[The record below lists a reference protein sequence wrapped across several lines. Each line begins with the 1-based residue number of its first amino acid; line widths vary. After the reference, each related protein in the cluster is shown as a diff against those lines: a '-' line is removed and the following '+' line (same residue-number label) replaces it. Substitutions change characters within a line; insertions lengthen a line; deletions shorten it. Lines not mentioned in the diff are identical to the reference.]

1 MAPKNTYA
9 VTPFG
14 SQNRPWRPRRLLDAL
29 GSPFGSL
36 LAPFGLHFDRLELNF
51 RPFCLHFSQFW
62 LHFAT
67 FSLLWLPFGTLF
79 ASFSLLFLILI
90 VFYCFFFI
98 WIACGSVF
106 GRTSNANT
114 IFGHPTP
121 QGTHSKIIRESQ
133 TVGTLTFLGPGR
145 ACCRR
150 QLKIRPGPEAPEA
163 CWDSSVA
170 CSQPITHPIS
180 AFTLSCRAPCV

>member
-1 MAPKNTYA
+1 MSY
-9 VTPFG
+9 FG
-14 SQNRPWRPRRLLDAL
+14 TLW
-29 GSPFGSL
+29 
-36 LAPFGLHFDRLELNF
+36 LHFGRF
-51 RPFCLHFSQFW
+51 WLHFAPFW

-67 FSLLWLPFGTLF
+67 FSLLRLPFGTLF

-90 VFYCFFFI
+90 VFYSFFSI

-106 GRTSNANT
+106 GRTSNAKT

-121 QGTHSKIIRESQ
+121 QETHSKIIRESQ

-150 QLKIRPGPEAPEA
+150 QLKIRPRPEAPEA
-163 CWDSSVA
+163 CWDRALA
-170 CSQPITHPIS
+170 CSLPITHPIS

>member
-1 MAPKNTYA
+1 MAPIRLP
-9 VTPFG
+9 VFTPFG

-36 LAPFGLHFDRLELNF
+36 LAPFGLHVGRFGLHF
-51 RPFCLHFSQFW
+51 APFWRPFAPFW

-79 ASFSLLFLILI
+79 ASFSLLFLVLI
-90 VFYCFFFI
+90 VFYRFFSI

-106 GRTSNANT
+106 GRTSNAKT

-150 QLKIRPGPEAPEA
+150 QLKIDE
-163 CWDSSVA
+163 
-170 CSQPITHPIS
+170 
-180 AFTLSCRAPCV
+180 